1 MQRRNDITV
10 SEVCKTVE
18 GSSNSLYSLMGNK
31 KPGEIF
37 RSEKLKIV
45 RKMRKEK
52 VSEEEIAKAIGFF

>member
-1 MQRRNDITV
+1 
-10 SEVCKTVE
+10 
-18 GSSNSLYSLMGNK
+18 MGNK

>member
-1 MQRRNDITV
+1 MERRNDITV

-18 GSSNSLYSLMGNK
+18 VSSNSLYSLMGNK